1 MLAVA
6 GGRSAPSSVEI
17 TAEIAPDL
25 GPSRPPTRVEAPPAR
40 TLVGVDSALAS
51 VGPQLQRCA
60 ALAGEAVPV
69 ELTVRAGLD
78 HFAGIDVLTDE
89 RRIVQC
95 FRDVLDPLRFS
106 PSKDQ
111 TLTQDYAP

>member
-6 GGRSAPSSVEI
+6 GGRSSLSTAEI
-17 TAEIAPDL
+17 TAAIAPDR
-25 GPSRPPTRVEAPPAR
+25 GPSRPTTRVEAPPAR
-40 TLVGVDSALAS
+40 ILVGVDTALTS

-69 ELTVRAGLD
+69 ELTIRAGLD
-78 HFAGIDVLTDE
+78 HFAGIDVLTDD
-89 RRIVQC
+89 RQIVQC

-106 PSKDQ
+106 PAKDQ